1 VVFDY
6 YANICPPL
14 LHLYIHLINWMT
26 NGGIYLHILELSTCA
41 TYLYWH
47 FSVQPAIGIV
57 LGFIGTKMIFD
68 FFGEQLEIL
77 LNSYF
82 VTFIYNVFTLFVDI
96 ISISRTHG
104 NIAGLYV
111 LLIISLNY
119 GFPLLA
125 GYHLPTE
132 ASLAIVTTCLSG
144 GVILSL
150 RKASKEEM
158 EK

>member
-1 VVFDY
+1 
-6 YANICPPL
+6 
-14 LHLYIHLINWMT
+14 
-26 NGGIYLHILELSTCA
+26 
-41 TYLYWH
+41 
-47 FSVQPAIGIV
+47 
-57 LGFIGTKMIFD
+57 MIFD

-132 ASLAIVTTCLSG
+132 ASLAIVTSCLSG